1 MINIAGGLR
10 SGKSFLQNFFIRK
23 LKSGNEKNWMESDG
37 KSLEG
42 FSWRSG
48 INPETKGILMW
59 SEPFVV
65 KAGEREI
72 AVILADSEGIFDNDN
87 TREYDTKIFT
97 MAQLTSS
104 VLACFLKSF
113 SISFLILKIIL
124 CRIGNSVTNQ
134 AVQSIQP
141 PLRPRLTTVPMTE

>member
-1 MINIAGGLR
+1 MRRIGW
-10 SGKSFLQNFFIRK
+10 KV
-23 LKSGNEKNWMESDG
+23 MESDG

-104 VLACFLKSF
+104 VLACFFKSF
-113 SISFLILKIIL
+113 SISFLILKINDPN
-124 CRIGNSVTNQ
+124 NSL
-134 AVQSIQP
+134 SDREF
-141 PLRPRLTTVPMTE
+141 L